1 MLENYLK
8 LFILIKY
15 YTIPYFFIGMLHQ
28 EEQRAPILCKPRLL
42 PLRPLTL
49 ETIEQMQREVKMIVI
64 GELVGIL
71 LNPAVVQ
78 YYACIVVLLVAT

>member
-1 MLENYLK
+1 
-8 LFILIKY
+8 
-15 YTIPYFFIGMLHQ
+15 MLHQ

-49 ETIEQMQREVKMIVI
+49 EAIEQMQREVQMMVI

-71 LNPAVVQ
+71 
-78 YYACIVVLLVAT
+78 

>member
-1 MLENYLK
+1 
-8 LFILIKY
+8 
-15 YTIPYFFIGMLHQ
+15 MLHQ

-49 ETIEQMQREVKMIVI
+49 EAIEQMQREVQMMVI

-71 LNPAVVQ
+71 LKFEFCDLQYISILVIVFSTSIAVF
-78 YYACIVVLLVAT
+78 AT